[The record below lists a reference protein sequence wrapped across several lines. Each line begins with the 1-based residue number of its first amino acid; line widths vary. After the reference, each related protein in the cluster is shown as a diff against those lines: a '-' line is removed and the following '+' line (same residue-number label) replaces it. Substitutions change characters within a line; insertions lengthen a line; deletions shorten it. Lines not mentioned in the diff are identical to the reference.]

1 MANWKQRHLA
11 SATWFWGD
19 FELQKTQ
26 KMIFFQWIMILLKFP
41 KVISDG
47 KPIGP
52 VENYANQSA
61 QKENSLASL

>member
-11 SATWFWGD
+11 SAIVLRTLWTA
-19 FELQKTQ
+19 KTQ
-26 KMIFFQWIMILLKFP
+26 KTIFFQWIMILLKFP

-61 QKENSLASL
+61 QKENTLASL